1 MTELEK
7 LEDELLEVYGLT
19 MDTKRIAGQDG
30 VIVLETGKGP
40 YISVDR
46 HLERRRKTAVAY
58 HEAGHLRYG
67 LSRCARRDERKAERW
82 TFRRLITLDKLIEAL
97 KKHPQSLYDLA
108 DEMRIDEE
116 LLGRYFAYKARTK
129 IYEEHGDY
137 VISYC
142 PVILLNWRTGEMW
155 PEE

>member
-30 VIVLETGKGP
+30 VIVLETGKEP

-67 LSRCARRDERKAERW
+67 LTRWARRDERKAERW
-82 TFRRLITLDKLIEAL
+82 TFNKLITVEGLI
-97 KKHPQSLYDLA
+97 KGIKQCPRTLYELA
-108 DEMRIDEE
+108 DYMGIDEE
-116 LLGRYFAYKARTK
+116 LLRRHLLYKAQGWV
-129 IYEEHGDY
+129 YEEHGDY

-142 PVILLNWRTGEMW
+142 PVILYNWKTGQMW

>member
-19 MDTKRIAGQDG
+19 MDNKRIAGQDG
-30 VIVLETGKGP
+30 VIVLETGKAP
-40 YISVDR
+40 YISIDR
-46 HLERRRKTAVAY
+46 RLERRRKTAVAY

-67 LSRCARRDERKAERW
+67 LTRRTRKDELRAERW
-82 TFRRLITLDKLIEAL
+82 SFHRLIKLDALIQGIKWCPRTVNE
-97 KKHPQSLYDLA
+97 LA
-108 DEMRIDEE
+108 EYMKVDEE
-116 LLGRYFAYKARTK
+116 LLARYFTYKARTK